1 MELLPADYVLC
12 ALMLIASVLG
22 MFRGFSG
29 TLAFIVAFM
38 SGGVAASFV
47 WKYSLQFS
55 GEVWIRSIATLVFSL
70 LVFGIVRI
78 VVKKSVGGL
87 LAQPADALFGLLVG
101 AGSGASVAAFWAWSG
116 MFLEYSAIASAI
128 ATYLPGGRTIW

>member
-29 TLAFIVAFM
+29 TLAFIVAFIA
-38 SGGVAASFV
+38 GGVAASFV
-47 WKYSLQFS
+47 WKYSLEFS
-55 GEVWIRSIATLVFSL
+55 GEVWIRSIATLVSSL

-78 VVKKSVGGL
+78 VVKKLVNGL
-87 LAQPADALFGLLVG
+87 LAQPADALYGLLFG
-101 AGSGASVAAFWAWSG
+101 AGSGALVAVLWAWSG
-116 MFLEYSAIASAI
+116 MFLEYSNIASAI
-128 ATYLPGGRTIW
+128 AAYLPGASNI